1 MLAKSHGEASKKVRK
16 AKKHPTAMGVPTFTE
31 IYDKSDA
38 TISAVY
44 ADIANGV
51 SRSDCLQKIQQ
62 GMYGNN
68 PVKAR
73 QSAYIYN
80 AALDRFAVDCDV
92 EAEKLRNMFY
102 GRYEALLEEAVK
114 KGDLY
119 NARGILDSMSRIF
132 GIERKQPD
140 TQVNIQNNA
149 EGIKISFG
157 FNNENETEIVDE

>member
-1 MLAKSHGEASKKVRK
+1 MLAKSHSSSTKKNRIAKRPPTGSGISGTLTVKYASS
-16 AKKHPTAMGVPTFTE
+16 E
-31 IYDKSDA
+31 E
-38 TISAVY
+38 TIGAVY

-62 GMYGNN
+62 GLYGNN
-68 PVKAR
+68 PVKQR

-80 AALDRFAVDCDV
+80 AALDRFAVDCDI
-92 EAEKLRNMFY
+92 EAERLRNVFF

-132 GIERKQPD
+132 GVEKKTPD
-140 TQVNIQNNA
+140 TAIQINSGKEGVTVN
-149 EGIKISFG
+149 FG
-157 FNNENETEIVDE
+157 FSKEENLEN